1 MQPMSST
8 AAQFGG
14 ISAIPSPP
22 TVLYN
27 SSQAT
32 GLYQTFLGEAQ
43 VLGGQPL
50 GGQPLGGQPLGG
62 QPLGGQPLGGQPLGG
77 QPLGGQPLGGQP
89 LGGQPLGGQPL
100 GGQPLGGQPLGGQP
114 LGGQPLGGQ
123 LGGQPRSQ
131 FTQFPPYQLSQG
143 LNQTSAFNQQ
153 SVYVHQSA
161 PPPHPPPSAGP
172 DLYQPMSQYRI
183 QVQISFGE
191 IYDCF
196 I

>member
-1 MQPMSST
+1 MSST

-27 SSQAT
+27 SSQT
-32 GLYQTFLGEAQ
+32 GLYQTFLGDAP

-50 GGQPLGGQPLGG
+50 GGQPLGAQPLGG
-62 QPLGGQPLGGQPLGG
+62 QPLGGQALGG

-123 LGGQPRSQ
+123 LGGQPRNQ

-143 LNQTSAFNQQ
+143 LTGSTFNQQ

-183 QVQISFGE
+183 QVSGT
-191 IYDCF
+191 
-196 I
+196 

>member
-1 MQPMSST
+1 MQPNMSSS

-27 SSQAT
+27 SSQA
-32 GLYQTFLGEAQ
+32 GIYQTFLGDAP

-62 QPLGGQPLGGQPLGG
+62 QPLGGQALGGQPLGG
-77 QPLGGQPLGGQP
+77 QPLGGQPLGGQT
-89 LGGQPLGGQPL
+89 LGGQPL

-123 LGGQPRSQ
+123 LGGQARSQ

-143 LNQTSAFNQQ
+143 LTGSNFNQQ

-161 PPPHPPPSAGP
+161 PPPHPPNAGP

-183 QVQISFGE
+183 QVN
-191 IYDCF
+191 Y
-196 I
+196 